1 MQRRGRSGQQ
11 ENGRR
16 ASRPKTRKAPAARVA
31 TADLQEQVAALTRE
45 LKEAR
50 EQQAATSEVLQVVS
64 SSAGEL
70 APVFESL
77 LASAKHLCGAEFG
90 AIFLREGDGF
100 RIVALH
106 AASAEYTEARWHAPF
121 IRPAADTGLGRVLET
136 KQVVQIADVRAVA
149 GYVDNPVQ
157 APVVQLAG
165 VRSKLSVPILK
176 EEELIGVIEIDR
188 QEIRPFTDKQVE
200 LVQSFAAQAVIA
212 IENTRLLNE
221 LRQRT
226 HDLSESLEQ
235 QTATSEVLKVIS
247 SSPGELE
254 PVFEAM
260 LANAVRICGAKFG
273 NLFLREG
280 DGLRAVAFHGAPQAY
295 VEERRRNPVLHPNP
309 ATTLGRAM
317 ATKQPVQIAD
327 IQAYE
332 PDTID
337 AASGTTGVKL
347 AKLAGA
353 RTVLAVPMVKESE
366 LVGAVVIYRREV
378 LPFTDKQID
387 LVQNFGAQAVIA
399 VENTRLLNELRQRTG
414 DLSEALEQQT
424 ATSEVLRVISSSP
437 NDLRPVFHSMLEN
450 SVRICEA
457 KFGQMFL
464 CEGENVRAV
473 AHLDVPAALVEWDE
487 QRGSFRPS
495 AEGGLMRT
503 IRTKNVIHIDDFMS
517 EQPSNPVVKLGG
529 ARSYIAVPM
538 LKENELVGVIV
549 IYRQEV
555 RPFTEKQI
563 DLVRN
568 FATQAV
574 IAIENARLLNELREI
589 RSSSR
594 PPPPMCSKSS
604 ADRPSI

>member
-1 MQRRGRSGQQ
+1 MASPLELVKIEPRHDSQRRDMQRRGRSGQQ

-200 LVQSFAAQAVIA
+200 LVQNFAAQAVIA
-212 IENTRLLNE
+212 IENTRLLNG

-414 DLSEALEQQT
+414 DLSEARL
-424 ATSEVLRVISSSP
+424 SSK
-437 NDLRPVFHSMLEN
+437 LQL
-450 SVRICEA
+450 
-457 KFGQMFL
+457 
-464 CEGENVRAV
+464 
-473 AHLDVPAALVEWDE
+473 
-487 QRGSFRPS
+487 QRF
-495 AEGGLMRT
+495 
-503 IRTKNVIHIDDFMS
+503 
-517 EQPSNPVVKLGG
+517 
-529 ARSYIAVPM
+529 
-538 LKENELVGVIV
+538 
-549 IYRQEV
+549 
-555 RPFTEKQI
+555 
-563 DLVRN
+563 
-568 FATQAV
+568 
-574 IAIENARLLNELREI
+574 
-589 RSSSR
+589 
-594 PPPPMCSKSS
+594 
-604 ADRPSI
+604 